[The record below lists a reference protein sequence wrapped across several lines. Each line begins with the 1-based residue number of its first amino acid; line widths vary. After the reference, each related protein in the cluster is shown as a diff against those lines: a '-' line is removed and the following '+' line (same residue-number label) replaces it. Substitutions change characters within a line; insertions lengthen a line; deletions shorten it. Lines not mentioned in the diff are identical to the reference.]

1 METAANKRFLDS
13 RSLSGRAVFPYEK
26 LLADSLRGFLSEL
39 CLINAGIFISYIE
52 ADKGENI
59 NDIVA
64 SSAELSL
71 KPGLLRYGRH
81 ATIDS
86 VWGFPPEVSI
96 DLELHHASLAAFF
109 RVVFEAQS
117 VGVHLDGILFRE
129 VLGEPEENLQRFAHA
144 LSEARLSRQ

>member
-1 METAANKRFLDS
+1 MLKSDRFLDT
-13 RSLSGRAVFPYEK
+13 RALNGRAVFSYEK

-39 CLINAGIFISYIE
+39 CLINAGIFITYIE
-52 ADKGENI
+52 EDKGENI

-81 ATIDS
+81 ATVES
-86 VWGFPPEVSI
+86 AWGFPPEVSI

-109 RVVFEAQS
+109 KVVFEAQA
-117 VGVHLDGILFRE
+117 VAVQLDGILFRE
-129 VLGEPEENLQRFAHA
+129 ALGEPEENLRRFAEA
-144 LSEARLSRQ
+144 LAESRLACQ

>member
-1 METAANKRFLDS
+1 METASNNRFLDP
-13 RSLSGRAVFPYEK
+13 RSLTGRAVFPYEK

-59 NDIVA
+59 SDIVA
-64 SSAELSL
+64 SSAELTL

-96 DLELHHASLAAFF
+96 DLELHHANLAAFF
-109 RVVFEAQS
+109 RVVFEAQT
-117 VGVHLDGILFRE
+117 VGVHLDGILFRDA
-129 VLGEPEENLQRFAHA
+129 LGDPEDNFRRFAHA
-144 LSEARLSRQ
+144 LSEARISRQ